1 MKIPEKGMDK
11 AKLFETLK
19 GYRTND
25 LASKGGR
32 TWAYVYDTGR
42 AEIDEVA
49 KEAYTAFLSEN
60 GLDPTVFPSLL
71 RLENEIV
78 AMARTHL
85 NGDENVVGNFT
96 SGGTESIILA
106 VKAARDRARAERPEI
121 REPEM
126 ILPVTAHAAFHKAA
140 HYLDVKTVMTPVDP
154 VTFKADPEAVEKAV
168 TDNTVL
174 IVGSAVSY
182 AHGVIDPIEDL
193 GRIALD
199 NDVLL
204 HVDGCVGAFL
214 LPYFKRLG
222 SDVPPYDFSAPGVT
236 SISMDFHKYAYAPK
250 GASIVLYRDRSI
262 RKYQLY
268 ACSSWTGYTVIN
280 TAVQSSKT
288 GGPLAAAWAVL
299 NFIGDDGYLE
309 IARDSLEAT
318 RKLIDGISRIPDLR
332 ILGTPQ
338 FCMVACA
345 SDTVNVFHVIDEMRD
360 CGWYIQP
367 QLEFPGS
374 GSKENIHFSVTA
386 ISAKRVEAMLADLER
401 CVKTA
406 KGIETADIVGMIRQ
420 GLEGVD
426 FSKIDDDDL
435 KNMMKMAGIR
445 PGGLPGRM
453 AEINEILNALP
464 PELRE
469 RVLIV
474 YFNELFS

>member
-1 MKIPEKGMDK
+1 MRIPEKGMDK

-154 VTFKADPEAVEKAV
+154 VTFKADPDAVEKAV
-168 TDNTVL
+168 TENTVL

-193 GRIALD
+193 GRIALE

-222 SDVPPYDFSAPGVT
+222 SDVPPVRLFRTRRHVDLHGLPQVRVRSQGRIHRALSGPVHPE
-236 SISMDFHKYAYAPK
+236 IPALC
-250 GASIVLYRDRSI
+250 VLVLDGLHGH
-262 RKYQLY
+262 QH
-268 ACSSWTGYTVIN
+268 
-280 TAVQSSKT
+280 
-288 GGPLAAAWAVL
+288 GGP
-299 NFIGDDGYLE
+299 
-309 IARDSLEAT
+309 
-318 RKLIDGISRIPDLR
+318 
-332 ILGTPQ
+332 
-338 FCMVACA
+338 
-345 SDTVNVFHVIDEMRD
+345 
-360 CGWYIQP
+360 
-367 QLEFPGS
+367 EFQDRG
-374 GSKENIHFSVTA
+374 A
-386 ISAKRVEAMLADLER
+386 LW
-401 CVKTA
+401 
-406 KGIETADIVGMIRQ
+406 Q
-420 GLEGVD
+420 
-426 FSKIDDDDL
+426 
-435 KNMMKMAGIR
+435 R
-445 PGGLPGRM
+445 PGRC
-453 AEINEILNALP
+453 
-464 PELRE
+464 
-469 RVLIV
+469 
-474 YFNELFS
+474 